1 MTFFTSFLI
10 GALALG
16 PAGQAPAPGQKPS
29 QSQPP
34 STQKPAPAPAA
45 SGQKPAPRTPP
56 ASQPATPASPA
67 PAAAQPAATP
77 AGYRIGAA
85 DTILITVVEEPELSG
100 KFVVDADGMFSYPYL
115 NRVRAAGLTAT
126 ELQTVLVTQLKAGY
140 LRNPQVRVEVDLFRS
155 QSVMIVGEV
164 RQAGKIAMTGPT
176 MTLLEALVLAG
187 SPTAS
192 ASNEI
197 IVRHRA
203 VDGKPAEEIRVNR
216 RDLELGKSDVVLRDG
231 DIINVPSAQR
241 FYVDGQVRN
250 PGYYVLDPG
259 MTVQQAIALA
269 GGLTDRGSDR
279 GITAT
284 RMVNGKS
291 AEVSLRL
298 EDKVQANDVIRI
310 RQRFF

>member
-1 MTFFTSFLI
+1 MTVLASCVL
-10 GALALG
+10 ALATLS
-16 PAGQAPAPGQKPS
+16 QAPS
-29 QSQPP
+29 
-34 STQKPAPAPAA
+34 
-45 SGQKPAPRTPP
+45 
-56 ASQPATPASPA
+56 A
-67 PAAAQPAATP
+67 PAAARPAAP
-77 AGYRIGAA
+77 QAPVPNQAAEPSSGYRIGAQ
-85 DTILITVVEEPELSG
+85 DTILITVVDEPELTG
-100 KFVVDADGMFSYPYL
+100 KFPVDADGMFSYPYL
-115 NRVRAAGLTAT
+115 NRVKAAGLTAA
-126 ELQTVLVTQLKAGY
+126 ELQGQLVTQLKAGY
-140 LRNPQVRVEVDLFRS
+140 LRNPQVRVEVDQFRS

-164 RQAGKIAMTGPT
+164 RQAGKIPMTGPT

-187 SPTAS
+187 SPTAQ

-203 VDGKPAEEIRVNR
+203 VDGREAEEIRVNR

-250 PGYYVLDPG
+250 PGFYVLDPG

-269 GGLTDRGSDR
+269 GGLTERGSDR

-284 RMVNGKS
+284 RIVNGKS
-291 AEVSLRL
+291 TEVSVRL
-298 EDKVQANDVIRI
+298 DDKVQANDTIRI